1 MLIKKTF
8 QRFILQFCYK
18 KAVNHIFGCEMEKL
32 SGFERYKLVAYVD
45 FSSRENQT
53 QFGSIL

>member
-1 MLIKKTF
+1 MIKNIPTF
-8 QRFILQFCYK
+8 HPSVLLPKGCK
-18 KAVNHIFGCEMEKL
+18 SHFGCEMEKL

-45 FSSRENQT
+45 FSSRDNQT